1 MVIAV
6 DVDGVVADMFPVW
19 LARYHAD
26 YPEAPYA
33 LSDVYGERAAR
44 DEHLLAYLNDA
55 TLYDDVQPVDNAL
68 PAIQALRGVGHR
80 VVFVTSCV
88 KGMVDGKWSWLQRNG
103 FLPVG
108 EMQSDDLI
116 VVHDKSMIR
125 ADALIDDLPRNVAPW
140 GACGI
145 LFAQPWNDG
154 ADAALVADDWLDV
167 LSHLARIQTV
177 KASTTTATRV
187 FATGATRDANSNK
200 LAFEGFIDPIVL
212 RRFAEF
218 MHSKRT
224 ANVPAGQTLR
234 DPDNWQK
241 GIPNDAYADSGVRHA
256 MEWWSQHRGYEV
268 RDEKG
273 TVMDLEEVLCALL
286 FNDMGYLRN
295 LLRARGYCSVGAA
308 A

>member
-1 MVIAV
+1 MIIAV

-26 YPEAPYA
+26 HPEAPYA
-33 LSDVYGERAAR
+33 LSDVYGERAKR
-44 DEHLLAYLNDA
+44 DTTMLAYLNDP
-55 TLYDDVQPVDNAL
+55 TLYDEVLPVENATA
-68 PAIQALRGVGHR
+68 AIQALRGAGHR
-80 VVFVTSCV
+80 IVFVTSCV
-88 KGMVDGKWSWLQRNG
+88 KGMVDGKWSWLQRYG
-103 FLPVG
+103 FLPAG

-125 ADALIDDLPRNVAPW
+125 ADALIDDLPRNVESW
-140 GACGI
+140 GTRGI
-145 LFAQPWNDG
+145 LFSTPWNAG
-154 ADAALVADDWLDV
+154 ATVVLRADDWLDA
-167 LSHLARIQTV
+167 LGHLGRIQTGV
-177 KASTTTATRV
+177 TTPPASTRV
-187 FATGATRDANSNK
+187 FATGATRDANNNK

-256 MEWWSQHRGYEV
+256 FEWWSQHRGYEV

-273 TVMDLEEVLCALL
+273 NVMDIEEVLCALL

-295 LLRARGYCSVGAA
+295 LLRDRNYCARAA
-308 A
+308 